1 MGFKTNETTS
11 NDFMTYSLST
21 HYNSDDNAGGK
32 RATCAG
38 HITIS
43 LAAGGIVVPGCQS
56 HNSSFLQNPANFW
69 YGYLI
74 G

>member
-21 HYNSDDNAGGK
+21 HFNSDDNAGGK

-38 HITIS
+38 QITIS
-43 LAAGGIVVPGCQS
+43 LAAGGIVVYWLS
-56 HNSSFLQNPANFW
+56 DS
-69 YGYLI
+69 
-74 G
+74 